1 MVKAPTKKNN
11 RVLTEARVRR
21 IVKEEIRHLATK
33 DDLKN
38 FATKDDIKN
47 MATKDDL
54 KNFATKDDIRR
65 LDNKIWMTE
74 LTFDQ
79 KLDDKFRHYMDMI
92 LRSQDKV
99 VKELADMRD
108 EFDTMVGYR
117 DQLEDHENRIESLES
132 RVLIQ

>member
-1 MVKAPTKKNN
+1 MTKASTKKSNK
-11 RVLTEARVRR
+11 VLTEARVRK
-21 IVKEEIRHLATK
+21 IVKEEIQHL
-33 DDLKN
+33 
-38 FATKDDIKN
+38 ATKDDIKN
-47 MATKDDL
+47 MATKDDI
-54 KNFATKDDIRR
+54 KNMATKDDIRR

-74 LTFDQ
+74 QNFDQ

-117 DQLEDHENRIESLES
+117 DQLEDHETRIESLES

>member
-1 MVKAPTKKNN
+1 MAKASTKKSNK
-11 RVLTEARVRR
+11 VLTEARVRK
-21 IVKEEIRHLATK
+21 IVKEEIQHL
-33 DDLKN
+33 
-38 FATKDDIKN
+38 ATKDDIKN
-47 MATKDDL
+47 MATKDDI
-54 KNFATKDDIRR
+54 KNMATKDDIRR

-74 LTFDQ
+74 QNFDQ

-117 DQLEDHENRIESLES
+117 DQLEDHETRIESLES

>member
-1 MVKAPTKKNN
+1 MAKASTKKNN
-11 RVLTEARVRR
+11 KVLTEARVRK
-21 IVKEEIRHLATK
+21 IVKEEIQHL
-33 DDLKN
+33 
-38 FATKDDIKN
+38 ATKDDIKN
-47 MATKDDL
+47 MATKDDI
-54 KNFATKDDIRR
+54 KNMATKDDIRR

-74 LTFDQ
+74 QNFDQ

-117 DQLEDHENRIESLES
+117 DQLEDHETRIESLES